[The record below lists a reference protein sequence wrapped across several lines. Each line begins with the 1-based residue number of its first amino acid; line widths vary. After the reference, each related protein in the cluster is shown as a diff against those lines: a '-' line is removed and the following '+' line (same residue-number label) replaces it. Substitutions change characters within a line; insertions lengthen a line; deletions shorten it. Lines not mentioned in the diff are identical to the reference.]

1 MKHKKLPLLILL
13 ILSLFVVASCGN
25 KKSNNDSSTNNV
37 GDTPKEVDVPEV
49 ATTFTVLHY
58 TENLNDND
66 YTIDSSEEIPGTS
79 NHYTEVVAKTIT
91 GFNAKPFEQK
101 KIMPDG
107 ETVIKIYYERVRHTV
122 SINAGNFGTY
132 TGNGKYKYGQSVTVT
147 LTANTGYT
155 FEAWYKENDFI
166 SNESTYSFTMGDED
180 ITLSARFL
188 VKSYNYVVNHYKEN
202 LDGTYTHMS
211 GDTQI
216 FSGEAFTQTTA
227 QARSYTG
234 FTARQFSQKEID
246 PNGNT
251 VVDIYYDRVKHT
263 VSLSNSTPSMGSA
276 TGAGIFKY
284 GELVTLSAS
293 PMTGCEVEGWY
304 VCDTSMD
311 TSNTYSFTMGV
322 SDVSVNV
329 KFQHKILN
337 YTVKHYQEDL
347 NGGYTLVTGDT
358 ETLTGEAYT
367 ETEAQAKLYTGF
379 SAKPFEE
386 KPIFPDEETVIEIFY
401 DRNEHTVS
409 ISNLTPTM
417 GSVTGAG
424 SFKYGETVTLTATP
438 GSNYKVDGW
447 FINGSSVSTDTT
459 YTFTMGDED
468 VSVEVEFGYQF
479 VNYTVEHYQENLNND
494 DYTIVS
500 SETETKSGAPYEM
513 TTATAKSFT
522 GFSAQTIEQQE
533 INPNGET
540 VVKIYYKRIRCKINA
555 TVNVNGRGTT
565 TGTGTYKYGQKV
577 TLTASANDGYK
588 FDGWA
593 DSVNGS
599 TNNYSYSRQ
608 VTAEYNS
615 KTYYAIFSPQSYNIT
630 INNSGISTSNIK
642 LSGTTAG
649 TNKGYYGYQ
658 YTVTV
663 TYDGTDFVTIGVGDD
678 VQFAKTYT
686 FTMPAEAITIDVSV
700 SPMVRQGNV
709 VYFGRYPQTL
719 IPDTDSSL
727 KTTLNSKAGSTPTTS
742 SFNGWLAYSYY
753 SSNSTTPYFMFY
765 KDISYNGET
774 YRGVYF
780 NQYRPTTVSAA
791 ASTSTSTSFQD
802 DNNYL
807 INTIYWFKYEPI
819 KWQILTEEDGK
830 ALIVSDLVLDA
841 KEFYHESQTNQ
852 FYHKNE
858 FGYETGRG
866 YANSYELSDIR
877 RWLNAQFAET
887 AIPLSQR
894 GVWSIS
900 EVDNSLESTG
910 VTSNTYAYD
919 CGTTQDVFFLLSY
932 KELKDYFPVEDD
944 RKASASDYAYCQGI
958 SSGSYYWLRSPSN
971 YGGNMTFAQYLNYSS
986 YNSQTVTVTTNGVR
1000 PACWINL

>member
-1 MKHKKLPLLILL
+1 MKYKKLPLLILL

-25 KKSNNDSSTNNV
+25 SKSDNDSSTNNV
-37 GDTPKEVDVPEV
+37 GDTPKEVEVPEV

-91 GFNAKPFEQK
+91 GFSAKPFEQK

-107 ETVIKIYYERVRHTV
+107 ETTIKIYYERVRHTV
-122 SINAGNFGTY
+122 SINTGDYGTY
-132 TGNGKYKYGQSVTVT
+132 TGSGTYKYGQTVTVT
-147 LTANTGYT
+147 MTAKTGYS
-155 FEAWYKENDFI
+155 FEAWYNNNDFI
-166 SNESTYSFTMGDED
+166 TNNSEYSFTMGEED
-180 ITLSARFL
+180 VTLSARFL

-202 LDGTYTHMS
+202 LDGTYTLMS

-216 FSGEAFTQTTA
+216 LSGEAFTQTNA
-227 QARSYTG
+227 QAREYTG
-234 FTARQFSQKEID
+234 FDARQFSQKEIS
-246 PNGNT
+246 PTET
-251 VVDIYYDRVKHT
+251 VTIDIYYDRLKRT

-284 GELVTLSAS
+284 GDTVTLTAT
-293 PMTGCEVEGWY
+293 PGAGCEVEGWY
-304 VCDTSMD
+304 IGSTSMGS
-311 TSNTYSFTMGV
+311 SNTYTFTMGITN
-322 SDVSVNV
+322 VSVSV
-329 KFQHKILN
+329 KFQHKFVN
-337 YTVKHYQEDL
+337 YTVKHYQQNL
-347 NGGYTLVTGDT
+347 NGGYTLVEDDT
-358 ETLTGEAYT
+358 ETLTGEAFT
-367 ETEAQAKLYTGF
+367 QTKAQAKTYEGF
-379 SAKPFEE
+379 TAKQFSQQEIGPNG
-386 KPIFPDEETVIEIFY
+386 DTVVKIYY
-401 DRNEHTVS
+401 DRDIHTVS
-409 ISNLTPTM
+409 ILNSTPTM
-417 GSVTGAG
+417 GSATGAG
-424 SFKYGETVTLTATP
+424 TFKYGETVTLTATP

-447 FINGSSVSTDTT
+447 FINGSSVGTDTT
-459 YTFTMGDED
+459 YTFTMGTED
-468 VSVEVEFGYQF
+468 VSITVEFGYQF

-494 DYTIVS
+494 DFTIVS

-513 TTATAKSFT
+513 TTASAKSFT
-522 GFSAQTIEQQE
+522 GFSAQTIEQKE
-533 INPNGET
+533 INPNGNT

-577 TLTASANDGYK
+577 TLTASANEGYK

-593 DSVNGS
+593 DSLNGS
-599 TNNYSYSRQ
+599 INNYSYSRQ

-615 KTYYAIFSPQSYNIT
+615 KTYYAIFSPQSYSIT

-663 TYDGTDFVTIGVGDD
+663 TYDGTDFVTIGIGDD
-678 VQFAKTYT
+678 VEFAKTYT

-719 IPDTDSSL
+719 ITDSSL
-727 KTTLNSKAGSTPTTS
+727 KTTLNSKAGATPTTS
-742 SFNGWLAYSYY
+742 SFNNWLAYSYY

-802 DNNYL
+802 DNNYFV
-807 INTIYWFKYEPI
+807 NTIYWFKYEPI

-858 FGYETGRG
+858 FGYDTGRG

-894 GVWSIS
+894 GVWSITN
-900 EVDNSLESTG
+900 VDNSVESTG
-910 VTSNTYAYD
+910 VSSNTYAND
-919 CGTTQDVFFLLSY
+919 CGTTEDVFFLLSVQ
-932 KELKDYFPVEDD
+932 ELKTYIPNEND
-944 RKASASDYAYCQGI
+944 RMASASDYAYCQGI

-971 YGGNMTFAQYLNYSS
+971 YEGNTTFAQSMNYSS
-986 YNSQTVTVTTNGVR
+986 INRSTVTVTTNGVR